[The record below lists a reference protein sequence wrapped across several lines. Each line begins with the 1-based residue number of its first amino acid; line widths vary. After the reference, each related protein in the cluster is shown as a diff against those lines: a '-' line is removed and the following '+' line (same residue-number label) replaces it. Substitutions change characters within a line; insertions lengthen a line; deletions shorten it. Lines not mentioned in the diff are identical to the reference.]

1 MIFLYLGHLSE
12 MRKAVQWYS
21 HGGMKPAQS
30 PSVSPHVAKD
40 ALRTAIAVTSIAR
53 DKLDAML
60 ERFDAAMAEAS
71 AMDRTG
77 MDDAAMRA
85 HAANI
90 AHEVTGDGY
99 DMDPIG
105 IIVPDDAE
113 AL

>member
-30 PSVSPHVAKD
+30 PPVSPHVAKD
-40 ALRTAIAVTSIAR
+40 ALRTAIAVTGIAR
-53 DKLDAML
+53 TELDAML
-60 ERFDAAMAEAS
+60 DRYEATLAEAS

-77 MDDAAMRA
+77 MDDAAMLA
-85 HAANI
+85 HAASMVSRCLGG
-90 AHEVTGDGY
+90 ESTT
-99 DMDPIG
+99 
-105 IIVPDDAE
+105 E